1 MQKKERILV
10 FSTGLVLLLIF
21 TFTDLQISMLLFTQ
35 NLYGRIFEIVGELPF
50 MFLAV
55 FGCCLLLR
63 FRCKKNL
70 AVNIIGG
77 ACFACFALLFTLMG
91 GFMTLNYLR
100 ENLGA
105 VPGFVGGVVGALLL
119 GFALFFALQIPPES
133 AHKAV
138 TYGIIA
144 LVYFVLILV
153 VMNTIKTMWGRMRMR
168 EMTDPLTQFTPWYII
183 TNRGGFDNRYAS
195 FPSGHSMNS
204 AAIVLALLLPSFV
217 PALAEKGKTIKIIAY
232 TWMLLV
238 GASRVVMGAHFA
250 SDVTVG
256 ILLSLALFELT
267 RIVISKLRHEDLLNT
282 AVPVSGRSK

>member
-1 MQKKERILV
+1 MQKKERIFV

-21 TFTDLQISMLLFTQ
+21 TFTDLQISTLLFTK

-50 MFLAV
+50 MFLAL

-63 FRCKKNL
+63 FRSKKNL
-70 AVNIIGG
+70 VVNIISGV
-77 ACFACFALLFTLMG
+77 CFACFALLFTLMS

-100 ENLGA
+100 DNLGT
-105 VPGFVGGVVGALLL
+105 VPAFVGVIVGALLF
-119 GFALFFALQIPPES
+119 GSALFFTLKIPPES

-153 VMNTIKTMWGRMRMR
+153 VMNTIKTTWGRMRMR
-168 EMTDPLTQFTPWYII
+168 EMTDPLTQFTPWYVL

-204 AAIVLALLLPSFV
+204 AAIILALLLPSFV
-217 PALAEKGKTIKIIAY
+217 PTLSKKAKIIKIITY

-256 ILLSLALFELT
+256 ILLSLTLFELT
-267 RIVISKLRHEDLLNT
+267 RFVISKLRHEDLLNT
-282 AVPVSGRSK
+282 ATPVCSR